1 LLVVDDER
9 DILGLL
15 AAQLS
20 QDFDVI
26 LATSAEEARAV
37 FSQRD
42 VDIILSDQY
51 LDTGRANR
59 ESGTQLLEW
68 VRLQRSATVRI
79 LMTGQASL
87 QDALDAINRGQVHR
101 FLLKPFNGVALRE
114 TLAEAARS
122 VVLERSNEQLLA
134 EMRQLNQDLELRVQ
148 QRTRE
153 LEEANRQ
160 LKYKNSILE
169 KMALTDPLTG
179 LPNRRAMDRLV
190 RTEIQRRSRTPAP
203 LSLLI
208 IDADNFKDINT
219 RFLLPGGDHTLI
231 WLAQVLARTVRSV
244 DAVGRIG
251 GEEFLVLAPSTEY
264 EGACILAERLRLAV
278 AGGRTI
284 YNDQGITMT
293 VSIGA
298 GIVDQD
304 SPVSYEQ
311 LKDLAA
317 SSLAEAKQQGRNRS
331 VSRIFP
337 VSAEYLLTRGA
348 SEDA

>member
-1 LLVVDDER
+1 
-9 DILGLL
+9 
-15 AAQLS
+15 
-20 QDFDVI
+20 
-26 LATSAEEARAV
+26 
-37 FSQRD
+37 
-42 VDIILSDQY
+42 
-51 LDTGRANR
+51 
-59 ESGTQLLEW
+59 
-68 VRLQRSATVRI
+68 
-79 LMTGQASL
+79 
-87 QDALDAINRGQVHR
+87 
-101 FLLKPFNGVALRE
+101 
-114 TLAEAARS
+114 
-122 VVLERSNEQLLA
+122 
-134 EMRQLNQDLELRVQ
+134 MRQLNQDLELRVQ